1 LSSILLENSKKL
13 LEFFDVTDSD
23 LITQISQRFEKPIS
37 FTSGDISMTQFKTLF
52 SPFRVGNL
60 ELKNRIIMPPMAT
73 HFAGEDGSV
82 NDRHIAYYLKRIKGG
97 AGYVTFEH
105 TGVMRQGRAF
115 PQMALIDSDQN
126 VPSFRRLTEAIHQ
139 EGGKI
144 VIQINH
150 AGRQTSSSFTGSP
163 IVAPSAIPCPVRKE
177 MPKELSPDEI
187 QEIIGAF
194 DQAARRVKE
203 AGADGVEIHMAHGY
217 LINQFLSPFSNRRE
231 DEYGGDPDRRM
242 KMGIEVLRAVR
253 NRVGSDFLVLCR
265 LSADEY
271 VEGGLKLED
280 TKEIAKALERNGA
293 DALHISACVAA
304 SGYLNHP
311 PYYAEEGIFAHLAQ
325 GIKSVVS
332 IPVISVGRIR
342 TPQLA
347 NQILEENKADLIS
360 MGRALIADPNLPIKA
375 LQGKTDEIIPCISCN
390 RCIQS
395 IRKGALQ
402 CAVNP
407 ETGREAILI
416 PKKTDRPKKVWIIG
430 GGPAGMKAAEI
441 SVLRGHKVTLY
452 EKNEELGGR
461 FLLAALPPKKQV
473 LQDFTDYL
481 TRRLRKLPVKIGL
494 KKPFQL
500 ASLRRGKPDVVII
513 ATGSKPLF
521 PPIDGIRESK
531 AISVEDALSGSVPLG
546 RKILIVGGGGIGA
559 EVADYLSE
567 NGREVTIVEMLE
579 GIALD
584 LVAHLHYFLNK
595 RLREKGVHILTST
608 KGVRFEKG
616 GLWVEDPQGTRKLEG
631 FDSIVLALG
640 STPDDEIVHSLEGKV
655 PEVYVIGDASKPR
668 EVMEALLEGEEVALK
683 I

>member
-1 LSSILLENSKKL
+1 
-13 LEFFDVTDSD
+13 
-23 LITQISQRFEKPIS
+23 
-37 FTSGDISMTQFKTLF
+37 
-52 SPFRVGNL
+52 
-60 ELKNRIIMPPMAT
+60 MAT
-73 HFAGEDGSV
+73 HFAGEDGSI
-82 NDRHIAYYLKRIKGG
+82 NDRHIAYYVKRIKGG
-97 AGYVTFEH
+97 VGYITSEH
-105 TGVMRQGRAF
+105 TGIMKQGRAF
-115 PQMALIDSDQN
+115 PNMTLIDSDQN
-126 VPSFRRLTEAIHQ
+126 IPSFKKLVEAIHR

-144 VIQINH
+144 VLQINH
-150 AGRQTSSSFTGSP
+150 AGRQTSASITGSP

-177 MPKELSPDEI
+177 MPKELSQEEI
-187 QEIIGAF
+187 QKIVGAF
-194 DQAARRVKE
+194 GEAARRVKE

-217 LINQFLSPFSNRRE
+217 LINQFLSPFSNKRT

-242 KMGIEVLRAVR
+242 RMAVEVLRTVR
-253 NRVGSDFLVLCR
+253 NQVGSDFLVLCR

-293 DALHISACVAA
+293 DALHISACVPA

-332 IPVISVGRIR
+332 IPVIAVGRIR
-342 TPQLA
+342 TPELA

-375 LQGKTDEIIPCISCN
+375 LQGKKEEIIPCISCN
-390 RCIQS
+390 RCVLS

-407 ETGREAILI
+407 ETGREAIFI
-416 PKKTDRPKKVWIIG
+416 PKKTERPKKVWIIG

-441 SVLRGHKVTLY
+441 SAVRGHHVTVY
-452 EKNEELGGR
+452 EKDGTLGGR

-481 TRRLRKLPVKIGL
+481 ARKLRKLPVKIDL

-513 ATGSKPLF
+513 ATGGKPHV

-531 AISVEDALSGSVPLG
+531 AVSVEDALSGSVPLG

-567 NGREVTIVEMLE
+567 IGKEVTLIEMLE

-584 LVAHLHYFLNK
+584 LVAHLQYFLNK

-608 KGVRFEKG
+608 KAVRFEKG

-640 STPDDEIVHSLEGKV
+640 STPNDEIAKSLEGKG

-668 EVMEALLEGEEVALK
+668 EVMEALVEGEEIALK